1 MSKLIIV
8 ESPAKCKKIE
18 EYVGNEYKCVA
29 SFGHLTTLSDLKSID
44 VNNNYTPN
52 FTIIKEKHKYVT
64 MLQKKINESSEIFL
78 ASDDDRE
85 GEAIAWHICKLFD
98 LPVNSTK
105 RIIFHEITKS
115 AVQEALKYPKFIDLN
130 IVQAQQTRQILDILV
145 GFKFSPLLWKH
156 ISPAYKDGLS
166 AGRCQTP
173 ALRLIYDNE
182 IEINNNPGDKKFIIS
197 GFFTKN
203 NVKFE
208 LNKKFDDEKIVMK
221 FLNLSPSF
229 QHTIQIEKTHITT
242 TPPPI
247 PFSTSLLQQKAHS
260 YLNLSPKETM
270 KLAQNLYEEGLI
282 TYMRTDNKKYS
293 NEFCNGVK
301 EFIINNYTD
310 SYVGDV
316 SKHISENANNAHEAI
331 RPTKITNLPDRI
343 VTKNELTS
351 KARNLYKLIWKNS
364 VESLMADSK
373 KEVLPIKIT
382 APEDLYYKYSCDK
395 VIFDGWKILE
405 NSDNNEYYAYFSL
418 LKNNSVINYNKITA
432 KEGLQ
437 NKKTHLNYAQLI
449 KLLEEKG
456 IGRPSTFA
464 SIVDKIISRGYVKN
478 SDIDGDKKEYKNYE
492 LIDKTLKLKTELLD
506 YGKEKNKL
514 VLEPLGFI
522 VLEFL
527 LHNFNSFFDYD
538 FTSLMENELD
548 QISSNTK
555 IWHNVCSNYD
565 TLINNNVNELKLD
578 NGYRLCY
585 KIDDKHELMVA
596 KYGVVIKNNEDIFS
610 KVKENINMFKVT
622 NNEYKIGDIIQEK
635 INDDLLIGKY
645 NDENL
650 YMKKGKY
657 GKYLAWGKNTK
668 SLDGYDGDIE
678 LTSVVQFIENK
689 SNNKNIIRVIDNN
702 ISIRNGKYGA
712 YIFYKTDKMKK
723 PQFFKLYGFPNMD
736 NLESCKLDELKSW
749 IKSKYDI

>member
-1 MSKLIIV
+1 MYKLIIV

-18 EYVGNEYKCVA
+18 EFVGNEYKCVA

-52 FTIIKEKHKYVT
+52 FSIIKEKHKYVT
-64 MLQKKINESSEIFL
+64 MLQKKIKDASEIFL

-85 GEAIAWHICKLFD
+85 GEAIAWHICKLFE

-105 RIIFHEITKS
+105 RIVFHEITKS
-115 AVQEALKYPKFIDLN
+115 AIESALKYPKYIDIN
-130 IVQAQQTRQILDILV
+130 IVRAQQTRQILDILV
-145 GFKFSPLLWKH
+145 GFKFTPLLWKH

-182 IEINNNPGDKKFIIS
+182 IELINNHGDKKFIIS
-197 GFFTKN
+197 GNFTKN
-203 NVKFE
+203 NIKFE
-208 LNKKFDDEKIVMK
+208 LNKKFDDEKTVIN

-229 QHTIQIEKTHITT
+229 QHTIQIEKSHITST
-242 TPPPI
+242 SPPI
-247 PFSTSLLQQKAHS
+247 PFSTSLLQQKAYS

-293 NEFCNGVK
+293 SEFCSHVK
-301 EFIINNYTD
+301 DFIINNY
-310 SYVGDV
+310 SLVYVGDIN
-316 SKHISENANNAHEAI
+316 KHISENISNAHEAI
-331 RPTKITNLPDRI
+331 RPTTILNLPDKI
-343 VTKNELTS
+343 VTKKELIS

-364 VESLMADSK
+364 VESLMTDSK
-373 KEVLPIKIT
+373 KEILPIKIT
-382 APEDLYYKYSCDK
+382 APEKLYYKYHCEK
-395 VIFDGWKILE
+395 IIFDGWKIL
-405 NSDNNEYYAYFSL
+405 DNNDINNYYTYFSL
-418 LKNNSVINYNKITA
+418 LKNNSVINYNKIIA
-432 KEGLQ
+432 KETLQ
-437 NKKTHLNYAQLI
+437 NKKSHLNYAQLI

-478 SDIDGDKKEYKNYE
+478 SDVDGDKKEYKNYE

-514 VLEPLGFI
+514 VLQPLGFI

-527 LHNFNSFFDYD
+527 LDNFKSFFDYD
-538 FTSLMENELD
+538 FTSSMETELD
-548 QISSNTK
+548 EISSNKK
-555 IWHNVCSNYD
+555 IWYNVCSVYD
-565 TLINNNVNELKLD
+565 NLIDTNIDAIQLYKGYKLS
-578 NGYRLCY
+578 Y
-585 KIDDKHELMVA
+585 KIDDTHELMVA

-610 KVKENINMFKVT
+610 KVKDNINMFKVT
-622 NNEYKIGDIIQEK
+622 NNEYKIEDIIQER

-678 LTSVVQFIENK
+678 LTSIIHFIENK
-689 SNNKNIIRVIDNN
+689 NSNKNIIRVIDNN
-702 ISIRNGKYGA
+702 ISIRSGKYGA
-712 YIFYKTDKMKK
+712 YIFHKTDKMRK

-736 NLESCKLDELKSW
+736 NLDTCKLDELKSW
-749 IKSKYDI
+749 IKSKYNI

>member
-1 MSKLIIV
+1 MYKLIIV

-18 EYVGNEYKCVA
+18 EFVGSEYKCVA

-52 FTIIKEKHKYVT
+52 FTIIREKHKYVT
-64 MLQKKINESSEIFL
+64 MLQKKIKEASEIFL

-85 GEAIAWHICKLFD
+85 GEAIAWHICKLFN
-98 LPVNSTK
+98 LPINTTK
-105 RIIFHEITKS
+105 RIIFHEITKTALES
-115 AVQEALKYPKFIDLN
+115 ALKYPKYIDLN
-130 IVQAQQTRQILDILV
+130 IVYAQQTRQILDILV

-182 IEINNNPGDKKFIIS
+182 IELNNNPGDKKFIIS

-203 NVKFE
+203 NIKFE
-208 LNKKFDDEKIVMK
+208 LNKKFDDEKIVLN
-221 FLNLSPSF
+221 FLNLSPTF
-229 QHTIQIEKTHITT
+229 EHTIQIEKSHITST
-242 TPPPI
+242 SPPI

-293 NEFCNGVK
+293 SEFCTSVK
-301 EFIINNYTD
+301 DFIINNY
-310 SYVGDV
+310 SLGHVGDIN
-316 SKHISENANNAHEAI
+316 KHISENSNNAHEAI
-331 RPTKITNLPDRI
+331 RPTKILNLPDRI
-343 VTKNELTS
+343 VTKKELTS
-351 KARNLYKLIWKNS
+351 KARNLYKLIWKNA

-382 APEDLYYKYSCDK
+382 APEELYYKYNCEK
-395 VIFDGWKILE
+395 IIFDGWKILE
-405 NSDNNEYYAYFSL
+405 NNDTSDYYTYFSL

-432 KEGLQ
+432 KETLQ

-464 SIVDKIISRGYVKN
+464 SIVDKIISRGYVKI
-478 SDIDGDKKEYKNYE
+478 SDVDGDKKEYKNYE

-514 VLEPLGFI
+514 VLQPLGFI

-527 LHNFNSFFDYD
+527 LDNFKSFFDYD
-538 FTSLMENELD
+538 FTSSMENELD
-548 QISSNTK
+548 EISSNKK
-555 IWHNVCSNYD
+555 IWHNVCSSYD
-565 TLINNNVNELKLD
+565 NLIDTNINAIQLYK
-578 NGYRLCY
+578 GYRLSY
-585 KIDDKHELMVA
+585 KIDDTHELMVA
-596 KYGVVIKNNEDIFS
+596 KYGVVIKNDEDIFS
-610 KVKENINMFKVT
+610 KVKDNLNMFKVT
-622 NNEYKIGDIIQEK
+622 NNEYKIEDIIEER

-678 LTSVVQFIENK
+678 LTSIVHFIENK
-689 SNNKNIIRVIDNN
+689 NSNKNIIRVIDNN

-712 YIFYKTDKMKK
+712 YIFYKTDKMRK

-736 NLESCKLDELKSW
+736 NLDTCKLDELKSW
-749 IKSKYDI
+749 IKSKYNI

>member
-1 MSKLIIV
+1 MFKLIIV

-18 EYVGNEYKCVA
+18 EFVGSEYKCVA

-44 VNNNYTPN
+44 IHNNYTPN

-64 MLQKKINESSEIFL
+64 MLQKKIKEASEIFL

-98 LPVNSTK
+98 LPINTTK
-105 RIIFHEITKS
+105 RIIFHEITKPALES
-115 AVQEALKYPKFIDLN
+115 ALKYPKYIDLN
-130 IVQAQQTRQILDILV
+130 IVYAQQTRQILDILV
-145 GFKFSPLLWKH
+145 GFKFTPLLWKH

-182 IEINNNPGDKKFIIS
+182 IEINNNPGDKKIIIN

-203 NVKFE
+203 NIKFE
-208 LNKKFDDEKIVMK
+208 LNKKFDDEKIVLN
-221 FLNLSPSF
+221 FLNLSQTF
-229 QHTIQIEKTHITT
+229 KHTIQIEKSHITST
-242 TPPPI
+242 SPPI

-293 NEFCNGVK
+293 SEFCSSVK
-301 EFIINNYTD
+301 DFIINNY
-310 SYVGDV
+310 SLIYVGDIN
-316 SKHISENANNAHEAI
+316 KHISENSSNAHEAI
-331 RPTKITNLPDRI
+331 RPTKILNLPDRI
-343 VTKNELTS
+343 VTKKELTS
-351 KARNLYKLIWKNS
+351 KARNLYKLIWTNS

-395 VIFDGWKILE
+395 IIFDGWKVLE
-405 NSDNNEYYAYFSL
+405 NNDDNVYYTYFSL
-418 LKNNSVINYNKITA
+418 IKNNSVINYNKIIA
-432 KEGLQ
+432 KETLQ

-464 SIVDKIISRGYVKN
+464 SIVDKIISRGYVKIT
-478 SDIDGDKKEYKNYE
+478 DVDGDKKEYKNYE

-514 VLEPLGFI
+514 VLQPLGFI

-527 LHNFNSFFDYD
+527 LDNFKSFFDYH
-538 FTSLMENELD
+538 FTSSMENDLD
-548 QISSNTK
+548 EISSNK
-555 IWHNVCSNYD
+555 QIWHNVCSTYD
-565 TLINNNVNELKLD
+565 KLIDTNIDAIQLYKN
-578 NGYRLCY
+578 YRLSY

-610 KVKENINMFKVT
+610 KIKENINMFKVT
-622 NNEYKIGDIIQEK
+622 NNEYKIEDIIEER

-657 GKYLAWGKNTK
+657 GKYLTWGKNTK

-678 LTSVVQFIENK
+678 LTSIIHFIENK
-689 SNNKNIIRVIDNN
+689 SSNKNIIRVIDNN

-712 YIFYKTDKMKK
+712 YIFHKTDKMRK
-723 PQFFKLYGFPNMD
+723 PQFFKLYGFHNMD
-736 NLESCKLDELKSW
+736 NLETCKLDELKSW